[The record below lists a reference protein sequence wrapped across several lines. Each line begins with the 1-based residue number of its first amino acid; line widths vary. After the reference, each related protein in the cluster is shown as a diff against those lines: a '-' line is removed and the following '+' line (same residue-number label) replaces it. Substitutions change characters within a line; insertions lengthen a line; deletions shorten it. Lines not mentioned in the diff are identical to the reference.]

1 MGYITNI
8 VQNADGTYTITDV
21 QNHQHTLKVLPDNP
35 EQFIMLIDHI
45 AEMLQNAKI
54 TFNTSNNTITIQINW

>member
-8 VQNADGTYTITDV
+8 VQNADGSYTITDI
-21 QNHQHTLKVLPDNP
+21 NGHNHTLKVLPNDP

-45 AEMLQNAKI
+45 AEMLQNATI
-54 TFNTSNNTITIQINW
+54 TVNNNTITIKINW